1 MIVAK
6 CVESTP
12 VSVPHARCTR
22 IAQSARNASHCTK
35 RNIAREILEEAPV
48 AIFVFERASVH
59 YVYRFHS
66 NNERCVACSV
76 TKETSLRHAF
86 GTPSICPRQQINA
99 AGVSRA
105 TNSWLKYTIA
115 PIITQGKCSQCF
127 PSACMQAQGRLSTR
141 ISRFFRRASFSCCPF
156 AVDTPGR

>member
-1 MIVAK
+1 MHDRCEVCRKHA
-6 CVESTP
+6 CFCAACPLYTNSTVGEKRLP
-12 VSVPHARCTR
+12 LHETEYCTGDIGRSSSRDFRVR
-22 IAQSARNASHCTK
+22 IT
-35 RNIAREILEEAPV
+35 
-48 AIFVFERASVH
+48 

-66 NNERCVACSV
+66 NNERRVACSV

-86 GTPSICPRQQINA
+86 GTPSICPRQHINA

-127 PSACMQAQGRLSTR
+127 PSACMQAVYRPE
-141 ISRFFRRASFSCCPF
+141 SRGSFVELRFRAAHSR
-156 AVDTPGR
+156 